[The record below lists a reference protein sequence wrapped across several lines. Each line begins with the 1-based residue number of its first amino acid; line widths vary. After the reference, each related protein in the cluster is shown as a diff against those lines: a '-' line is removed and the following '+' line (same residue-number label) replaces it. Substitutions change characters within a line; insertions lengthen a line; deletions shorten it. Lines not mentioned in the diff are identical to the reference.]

1 MKILKTK
8 LKKELNLLDLTMLGL
23 GGIIG
28 SGWLFASQ
36 KAANLAGPAAVIS
49 WIIGGLCVFFIALV
63 YAELAGMLPESGS
76 LIRYPQY
83 THGNFVSY
91 ALAIA
96 LIIGDSSV
104 IAIEALATVQFSST
118 YLPFMYNNHQVTLIG
133 WLSTMGLI
141 VIYFLLNYWSIRI
154 AGKTNTVITILKF
167 ITPVLTVLFLIAS
180 FNPANLTQ
188 HGGFAPFGF
197 PAILAAVS
205 SGGIIFAYLGFRQA
219 VNMAGEAKNPTK
231 DVPLAVGL
239 AVVIGIVLYAS
250 LQLVFVGSLPAQEIA
265 KGWGHLNF
273 RSPFADILLLMNVQW
288 LATIVFAD
296 AVLSPSGTGLI
307 YVTSTSRIINAQA
320 LNGIFWKV
328 FMKVDEKTGIP
339 RYAMWLTLIL
349 AFLWTA
355 PFPSWN
361 KLVGI
366 VSNAIVLTYM
376 IGPVSV
382 VSLRKFAPN
391 LYRPFKAEP
400 IMFISIIAFIVC
412 TLLIDWSGWSNVSV
426 LIAVDL
432 VAFLLYF
439 YFVFT
444 RDELKKDLGKNIK
457 SGYWLICY
465 LLFVALMSYIG
476 SKHFEGLGMIKY
488 PYDQYILIVVSIAFF
503 FWAVNSAH
511 YTDDIKEIVDER
523 GDEVAQRA
531 SK

>member
-1 MKILKTK
+1 LKSK

-23 GGIIG
+23 GGIVG

-36 KAANLAGPAAVIS
+36 KAANLAGPAAVFA
-49 WIIGGLCVFFIALV
+49 WVIGGICVFFIALV
-63 YAELAGMLPESGS
+63 YAELSGMLPESGS

-91 ALAIA
+91 ALAVA
-96 LIIGDSSV
+96 LIIGDSAV
-104 IAIEALATVQFSST
+104 IAIEALATVQFASS
-118 YLPFMYNNHQVTLIG
+118 YLPFLYSGHQVTLIG
-133 WLSTMGLI
+133 WFFTMGI
-141 VIYFLLNYWSIRI
+141 IIIYFLLNYWSIRI
-154 AGKTNTVITILKF
+154 AGKTNTIITIFKF
-167 ITPVLTVLFLIAS
+167 FTPTATVIFLFTN

-188 HGGFAPFGF
+188 YGGFAPFGF
-197 PAILAAVS
+197 PAVLAAVS

-239 AVVIGIVLYAS
+239 AVGLAVILYVC
-250 LQLVFVGSLPAQEIA
+250 LQLTFVGSLPVQELA
-265 KGWGHLNF
+265 KGWGHINF
-273 RSPFADILLLMNVQW
+273 RSPFAEILLLLNIHW

-296 AVLSPSGTGLI
+296 AVISPSGTGLI
-307 YVTSTSRIINAQA
+307 YMTSTSRIINAQA
-320 LNGIFWKV
+320 RNGIFWKIFV
-328 FMKVDEKTGIP
+328 DIDEKTGVP
-339 RYAMWLTLIL
+339 RYALWLALVL
-349 AFLWTA
+349 AVIWTA

-361 KLVGI
+361 KLVGV

-382 VSLRKFAPN
+382 MSLRKFAPN

-400 IMFISIIAFIVC
+400 ITAISLIAFVVC

-439 YFVFT
+439 YFVAT
-444 RDELKKDLGKNIK
+444 REELKKDLGKNVK
-457 SGYWLICY
+457 SGIWLICY
-465 LLFVALMSYIG
+465 MLFVAFMSYIG
-476 SKHFEGLGMIKY
+476 SKHFEGLGIVEY
-488 PYDQYILIVVSIAFF
+488 PMDQFVLIIASVIFF

-511 YTDDIKEIVDER
+511 YTEDIKEVVNER
-523 GDEVAQRA
+523 GDEVAA
-531 SK
+531 LAAK